1 MRLILG
7 ILIFVPCAVALSIFA
22 VENRQVLALQ
32 FSPLAAK
39 FEFPVAIWLLTFL
52 AVGMIAG
59 LVIGFLS
66 TIIWR
71 RRARKAERLNRMFE
85 GKPENSPEIIPVV
98 PTRAAFSDNGSTREG
113 GQSRL
118 TLTDDR

>member
-7 ILIFVPCAVALSIFA
+7 ILVFVPCAVSLSIFA

-39 FEFPVAIWLLTFL
+39 FELPVAIWLFDFPRYWNDRGTCHRFYRPLYGANAL
-52 AVGMIAG
+52 ERRSALIVCLKENQKI
-59 LVIGFLS
+59 LPKLS
-66 TIIWR
+66 V
-71 RRARKAERLNRMFE
+71 M
-85 GKPENSPEIIPVV
+85 

>member
-7 ILIFVPCAVALSIFA
+7 ILIFVPCAISLSIFA

-39 FEFPVAIWLLTFL
+39 FELPVAIWLLTFL

-98 PTRAAFSDNGSTREG
+98 PTRAALPDNVSTREG

>member
-7 ILIFVPCAVALSIFA
+7 VLIFVPCAILLSIFA

-39 FEFPVAIWLLTFL
+39 FELPVAIWLLTFL

-66 TIIWR
+66 TFIWR

-85 GKPENSPEIIPVV
+85 GKPEVKIV
-98 PTRAAFSDNGSTREG
+98 PPYMNVNDS
-113 GQSRL
+113 
-118 TLTDDR
+118 

>member
-1 MRLILG
+1 M
-7 ILIFVPCAVALSIFA
+7 CSCLSIFA
-22 VENRQVLALQ
+22 VENRQILTLQ

-39 FEFPVAIWLLTFL
+39 FELPVAIWLLTFL

-59 LVIGFLS
+59 LVIGFID
-66 TIIWR
+66 IIWR

>member
-7 ILIFVPCAVALSIFA
+7 ILIFVPCAVPLSIFA
-22 VENRQVLALQ
+22 VENRQILTLQ

-39 FEFPVAIWLLTFL
+39 FELPVAIWLLTFL

-71 RRARKAERLNRMFE
+71 RRA
-85 GKPENSPEIIPVV
+85 
-98 PTRAAFSDNGSTREG
+98 
-113 GQSRL
+113 
-118 TLTDDR
+118 